1 MLRLVA
7 VTVLYTGAFPAT
19 VHAQAAFEYAAKAA
33 NSALSKV
40 GEVHVGVCRLD
51 SVVMTCI
58 QRHYPREFYFG
69 VLAACVVVMIFLS
82 SRR

>member
-1 MLRLVA
+1 M
-7 VTVLYTGAFPAT
+7 
-19 VHAQAAFEYAAKAA
+19 HAQAAFEYAAKAA

-40 GEVHVGVCRLD
+40 GGVHLGVCRLD
-51 SVVMTCI
+51 SAVVTCI

-69 VLAACVVVMIFLS
+69 VFATCVVVIIFLS

>member
-1 MLRLVA
+1 MI
-7 VTVLYTGAFPAT
+7 LYAGGFPAT

-40 GEVHVGVCRLD
+40 GEVHLGVCRLD
-51 SVVMTCI
+51 SAVVTCI

-69 VLAACVVVMIFLS
+69 VLATCVVVIIFLS